1 MRKRLVR
8 LAPLGALLALWPMSA
23 LAAGWLLTSQPQIV
37 IPEPGNGSMV
47 LAGVLG
53 VIAVMRRRLGS

>member
-1 MRKRLVR
+1 MRKFLIRS
-8 LAPLGALLALWPMSA
+8 APLALLALWPMSA
-23 LAAGWLLTSQPQIV
+23 LAAGWLLASQPQIV
-37 IPEPGNGSMV
+37 MPEPGNGSMV

>member
-1 MRKRLVR
+1 MRKFLVS

-23 LAAGWLLTSQPQIV
+23 LAAGWFFATLPPLAM
-37 IPEPGNGSMV
+37 PEPGNGSLA

-53 VIAVMRRRLGS
+53 VIAVMRRRLGN

>member
-1 MRKRLVR
+1 MRKILVR

-23 LAAGWLLTSQPQIV
+23 LAAGWFLTSQPQFA

-47 LAGVLG
+47 IAGVLG
-53 VIAVMRRRLGS
+53 VLAVMRRRLGS

>member
-1 MRKRLVR
+1 MRKILVR

-23 LAAGWLLTSQPQIV
+23 LAAGWFLASQPQFV
-37 IPEPGNGSMV
+37 MPEPGGGSMV

-53 VIAVMRRRLGS
+53 IFAVMRRRLGS